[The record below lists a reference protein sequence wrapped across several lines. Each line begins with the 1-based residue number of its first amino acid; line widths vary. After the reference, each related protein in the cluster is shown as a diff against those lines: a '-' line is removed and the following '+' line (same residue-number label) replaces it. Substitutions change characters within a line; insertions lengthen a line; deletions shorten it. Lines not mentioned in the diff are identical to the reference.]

1 MVNGIP
7 LKKGS
12 NDLKLI
18 DAKKTLSKEFMV
30 NGIALKRK
38 AIDFKLFKDCS
49 SPVGVEL
56 LENPLLH
63 LGELEGVHIGHLGNL
78 RSIHTWFVNKAR
90 DTRGLKYKTPC
101 PK

>member
-7 LKKGS
+7 
-12 NDLKLI
+12 
-18 DAKKTLSKEFMV
+18 
-30 NGIALKRK
+30 LKRK

-56 LENPLLH
+56 LEDPLLH

-78 RSIHTWFVNKAR
+78 RYTHVYVNKAR
-90 DTRGLKYKTPC
+90 DTRGLKNKTPC